1 MLPLKEKGKT
11 MKDTIFT
18 FKYEPKNFDDMI
30 LDPVTKERLTKT
42 FETFPNLMLI
52 GPPGIGK
59 GTFTNIFIQKTKLDF
74 MKINCSDETSI
85 DNIRTKVKS
94 FAMSLGI
101 TQKKIVVLNECLEEN
116 EEVIIKYKNG
126 NIETKKLKDL
136 PKNRIFDII
145 SLNLETGKIEN
156 DTANIISD
164 KIDDL
169 YEVTLEDGRTIKTT
183 LNHPFIIKSDNG
195 KLIEKPLSALKENDV
210 IVTCKI

>member
-1 MLPLKEKGKT
+1 

-18 FKYEPKNFDDMI
+18 FKYEPKSFEDMI
-30 LDPVTKERLTKT
+30 LDPITRERLAKT

-59 GTFTNIFIQKTKLDF
+59 GTFTNIFVQKTGLDF

-101 TQKKIVVLNECLEEN
+101 TSKKVVIMNECLEEN
-116 EEVIIKYKNG
+116 EEIILKYEN
-126 NIETKKLKDL
+126 NSIETKKLKDL
-136 PKNRIFDII
+136 PKDKIFDIV
-145 SLNLETGKIEN
+145 SLNVETGEIEK

-183 LNHPFIIKSDNG
+183 LSHPFIIKLKNG
-195 KLIEKPLSALKENDV
+195 ELTEKPLSDLKEND
-210 IVTCKI
+210 IIITCIL